1 MYRASDKKEAV
12 RQLQTF
18 LFALSERGDIPHLA
32 IDGIF
37 SEETKR
43 SVSEFQRQN
52 SLFPSGKADKTTFDL
67 IYKEYSDY
75 KKSGKLNEYGGEFPL
90 KIADKGA
97 AVAKLSTL
105 LYELSEYYTDI
116 EAEVSDFLSPTLYR
130 NAEKM
135 LSYLDIK
142 IEDGINEKNISI
154 LNRELKERR
163 KFKRNIR

>member
-1 MYRASDKKEAV
+1 MYRVNDKKEAV

-67 IYKEYSDY
+67 IYKEYIDY
-75 KKSGKLNEYGGEFPL
+75 TKSKKIREGTSAFPL
-90 KIADKGA
+90 KIADKGTE
-97 AVAKLSTL
+97 VARLSTL

-116 EAEVSDFLSPTLYR
+116 EVEISDFLSPTLYR

-135 LSYLDIK
+135 LSILGSETK
-142 IEDGINEKNISI
+142 DGINEKNISI

-163 KFKRNIR
+163 KFKRNTR